1 MSQACFYTGS
11 NYNGDKQCVNR
22 GEYRNVTY
30 DDRYTSAKIPP
41 NFIAVLYEHPNFDG
55 ETLRL
60 DKDTSSFP
68 RMDDK
73 TSSIKLLP
81 DCHNPKFIWEPEC
94 DYNRNLFTQL
104 DTKRSD
110 FCNANLTNAL
120 SQKCMTWCD
129 ENKGKCAVLNRDIA
143 CNIYNIP
150 TSQCTD
156 EKILNVEKQCIQ
168 YGLID
173 KDSKTTT
180 SQSIYQ
186 CNDKGIASLLEQCK
200 KFKLDEESE
209 CTASGVS
216 DAVMYE
222 VFDKTTGKLVDTLDR
237 QSKLGAEQ
245 REKASDKLNELLS
258 SSVEQST
265 STLAS
270 LADTH
275 KEESNKQLDRAYS
288 LLENIS
294 ATNKPKPPNYT
305 QTYVIVALISLILI
319 ILSVVTFIMFKK
331 N

>member
-1 MSQACFYTGS
+1 MSEACFYTGS
-11 NYNGDKQCVNR
+11 NYNGDKECIKP
-22 GEYRNVTY
+22 GEYSNIKY
-30 DDRYTSAKIPP
+30 DDRYSSAKIPP

-94 DYNRNLFTQL
+94 NYNRNLFTQL

-110 FCNANLTNAL
+110 FCNANRTNAL
-120 SQKCMTWCD
+120 SQKCMTWCN
-129 ENKGKCAVLNRDIA
+129 ENKDKCSVLNRDIA

-150 TSQCTD
+150 QIQCTD
-156 EKILNVEKQCIQ
+156 EKIFNIEKQCIK

-173 KDSKTTT
+173 AESKTTT

-186 CNDKGIASLLEQCK
+186 CNDKGIASLQEQCK
-200 KFKLDEESE
+200 KFKLDEESK
-209 CTASGVS
+209 CTALGLS
-216 DAVMYE
+216 DALMYD
-222 VFDKTTGKLVDTLDR
+222 VFDKTTSKLVDTLEH
-237 QSKLGAEQ
+237 QSKLGTEQ
-245 REKASDKLNELLS
+245 REKASVKLNEFLT

-265 STLAS
+265 STLAT
-270 LADTH
+270 LADIQ
-275 KEESNKQLDRAYS
+275 KQESSKQLDRAYS

-294 ATNKPKPPNYT
+294 VTNKPKPPNYT
-305 QTYVIVALISLILI
+305 QTYIIVALISLILI
-319 ILSVVTFIMFKK
+319 ILSVLIFIIF
-331 N
+331 